1 MDLSQLGGLL
11 SGAGSL
17 GAAYLPYEAGQG
29 IIDYLKQQGTTLQG
43 QATQI
48 GQEAAGKT
56 EFTPFSVKT
65 GTGTTQIGAGG
76 GITQQLGETP
86 AAIQQGLLAQALG
99 QIGTATPT
107 TEQLFAQMQATRQ
120 PGQERAQLELE
131 NRLFAQG
138 RGGTQTAAYGGTPEA
153 LALQKAIQEQQS
165 ADLLSAMTTAP
176 TLAGQ
181 NIQNI
186 QGLLQAGYTPE
197 SQALSALTP
206 SVNLANIA
214 QSARQGASE
223 ALYKGGIAGLEAQA
237 AAGTGVA
244 GLEAQRVRSLADAL
258 SGLFAGG
265 TKFNTETGQFEST
278 PSELERI
285 LGLFS

>member
-29 IIDYLKQQGTTLQG
+29 IIDYLKQQGTTLQQ
-43 QATQI
+43 QATGI
-48 GQEAAGKT
+48 GQQAATAT
-56 EFTPFSVKT
+56 EFQPFTVTT

-76 GITQQLGETP
+76 GVTQQLGAVP
-86 AAIQQGLLAQALG
+86 QAIQTGLLEQAQQ
-99 QIGTATPT
+99 QIGAATPT
-107 TEQLFAQMQATRQ
+107 AQDLFAQMQAARQ

-131 NRLFAQG
+131 NRLAAQG
-138 RGGTQTAAYGGTPEA
+138 RLGTQTAAYGGTPEA

-197 SQALSALTP
+197 TQALAALTP

>member
-1 MDLSQLGGLL
+1 MDVSQLGGLL

-29 IIDYLKQQGTTLQG
+29 IIDYLKQQGTTLQQ
-43 QATQI
+43 QAGTI
-48 GQEAAGKT
+48 GQQASAKT
-56 EFTPFSVKT
+56 EFQPFTVTT

-76 GITQQLGETP
+76 GVTQQLGQTP
-86 AAIQQGLLAQALG
+86 QAIQQGLLEQAQQ
-99 QIGTATPT
+99 QIGAATPSA
-107 TEQLFAQMQATRQ
+107 QDLFAQMQAARQ

-131 NRLFAQG
+131 NRLAAQG
-138 RGGTQTAAYGGTPEA
+138 RLGTQTAAYGGTPEA

-176 TLAGQ
+176 TIAGQ
-181 NIQNI
+181 NISNI

-197 SQALSALTP
+197 TQALAALTP

-265 TKFNTETGQFEST
+265 TSYNTETGQFEST

>member
-1 MDLSQLGGLL
+1 MDMSQIGGLL

-29 IIDYLKQQGTTLQG
+29 IIDYLKQQGTQLQQ
-43 QATQI
+43 QATGI
-48 GQEAAGKT
+48 GQQAAATT
-56 EFTPFSVKT
+56 EFQPFTVTT

-76 GITQQLGETP
+76 GVTQQLGAVP
-86 AAIQQGLLAQALG
+86 QAIQTGLLEQAQQ
-99 QIGTATPT
+99 QIGAATPSA
-107 TEQLFAQMQATRQ
+107 QDLFAQMQAARQ

-131 NRLFAQG
+131 NRLAAQG
-138 RGGTQTAAYGGTPEA
+138 RLGTQTAAYGGTPEA

-176 TLAGQ
+176 SLAGQ

-197 SQALSALTP
+197 TQALAALTP

-265 TKFNTETGQFEST
+265 TRYNTATGQFEST

-285 LGLFS
+285 LGLLS

>member
-29 IIDYLKQQGTTLQG
+29 IIDYLKQQGTTLQQ
-43 QATQI
+43 QAGTI
-48 GQEAAGKT
+48 GQQASAKT
-56 EFTPFSVKT
+56 EFQPFTVTT

-76 GITQQLGETP
+76 GVTQQLGQTP
-86 AAIQQGLLAQALG
+86 QAIQQGLLEQAQQ
-99 QIGTATPT
+99 QIGAATPSA
-107 TEQLFAQMQATRQ
+107 QDLFAQMQAARQ

-131 NRLFAQG
+131 NRLAAQG
-138 RGGTQTAAYGGTPEA
+138 RLGTQTAAYGGTPEA

-176 TLAGQ
+176 TIAGQ
-181 NIQNI
+181 NISNI

-197 SQALSALTP
+197 TQALAALTP

>member
-1 MDLSQLGGLL
+1 MDISQLGGLL

-29 IIDYLKQQGTTLQG
+29 IIDYLKQQGTTLQQ
-43 QATQI
+43 QAGTI
-48 GQEAAGKT
+48 GQEAAAKT
-56 EFTPFSVKT
+56 EFQPFTVTT

-76 GITQQLGETP
+76 GVTQQLGEVP
-86 AAIQQGLLAQALG
+86 QAIQTGLLEQAQQ
-99 QIGTATPT
+99 QIGAATPT
-107 TEQLFAQMQATRQ
+107 SQELFAQMQAARQ

-131 NRLFAQG
+131 NRLAAQG
-138 RGGTQTAAYGGTPEA
+138 RLGTQTAAYGGTPEA

-176 TLAGQ
+176 ALAGQ

-197 SQALSALTP
+197 TQALAALTP

-258 SGLFAGG
+258 SGLFSGG
-265 TKFNTETGQFEST
+265 TRYNTETGQFEST